1 MFGYSLWEPLRAYW
15 ARKRL
20 ERLQYQAA
28 ERLLG
33 DRAESTRGRRRLLS
47 EGPEPVEEDPDADA
61 WRLVGLAGKELDER
75 DRQTIRDKA
84 RFLADYNPYARN
96 ILTLYRNYTVG
107 TGMRHEVVPVRS
119 GIREN
124 SAVPQIGILTNSA
137 TAVARV
143 SELWQEFIEA
153 NDWSTGNRKDWEF
166 CLRTWRDGECFL
178 RLFRQGAWPPRVH
191 FVDPEH
197 VAPDPAT
204 GLPTDGIETTPGNVE
219 EVVAYLVHVPS
230 MGPIG
235 PIGPIERV
243 EASRILH
250 TKIGVD
256 ANVKRGVSIFLP
268 VLDGLKRFH
277 GWLDAELIHRKLAA
291 SIVYVRKH
299 EQNYPAGLSAFAD
312 AAATS
317 VSGSGTA
324 WQRRRLKLEP
334 GTVVDVQGFDLQTL
348 SPDSHFDDASL
359 LGRMILLSVAAGT
372 GLPEFMLSADASN
385 ANYASTLVAE
395 GPAVRHF
402 AAWQAFFIGQW
413 RNLFRM
419 VLREAVVLGL
429 LRAAEAKQVALAIT
443 PPTLAV
449 RNRHQEAKAD
459 ALYYDRGALSAR
471 ELARRDGA
479 DPDVMQR
486 ERNEEK
492 DDKMTR

>member
-1 MFGYSLWEPLRAYW
+1 MFGSSLWEPLRAYW

-20 ERLQYQAA
+20 ERLHYEAA
-28 ERLLG
+28 ERLFA
-33 DRAESTRGRRRLLS
+33 RPSASRLF
-47 EGPEPVEEDPDADA
+47 EGERVEEDPDADA
-61 WRLVGLAGKELDER
+61 WRLVGLANKELD
-75 DRQTIRDKA
+75 DRARETIRDKA
-84 RFLADYNPYARN
+84 RHLADHNPYARN

-137 TAVARV
+137 TPIARV
-143 SELWQEFIEA
+143 SELWQAFVET
-153 NDWSTGNRKDWEF
+153 NDWSSGNRKDWEF
-166 CLRTWRDGECFL
+166 CVRTWRDGECFL
-178 RLFRQGAWPPRVH
+178 RLFRQPAWPPRIH
-191 FVDPEH
+191 FVDPER

-204 GLPTDGIETTPGNVE
+204 GLPTGGIETMPGNVE
-219 EVVAYLVHVPS
+219 EPTAYLVHVPS
-230 MGPIG
+230 MGPMG
-235 PIGPIERV
+235 PVERV

-256 ANVKRGVSIFLP
+256 ANVKRGLSIFLP
-268 VLDGLKRFH
+268 VLDGLKRFQ
-277 GWLDAELIHRKLAA
+277 GWLDAELVHRKLAA

-299 EQNYPAGLSAFAD
+299 EQNQPAGLSSFAD

-317 VSGSGTA
+317 ISGAGTA
-324 WQRRRLKLEP
+324 WKKRQLKLEP
-334 GTVVDVQGFDLQTL
+334 GSIVDVQGFDLQTL

-413 RNLFRM
+413 QKLFRM

-429 LRAAEAKQVALAIT
+429 LRPAEAKQVTLDLT

-449 RNRHQEAKAD
+449 RNRHQEAQAD
-459 ALYYDRGALSAR
+459 AIYYDRGALSAK

-479 DPDVMQR
+479 DPEVMQR
-486 ERNEEK
+486 ERKEEK
-492 DDKMTR
+492 G